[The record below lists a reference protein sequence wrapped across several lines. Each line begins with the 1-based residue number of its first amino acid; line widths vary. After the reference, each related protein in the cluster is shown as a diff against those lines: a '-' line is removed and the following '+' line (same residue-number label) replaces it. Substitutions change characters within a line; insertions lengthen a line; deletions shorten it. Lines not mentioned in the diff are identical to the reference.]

1 MARIRSPKCAPFR
14 KIELEA
20 FTRQQAMNIARF
32 QANVAGKARPRQM
45 DADTDIR
52 GNASRDW
59 ARLVLAVRAA
69 MLTIPGKARFQLPH
83 LTAHNLDVLVRLS
96 ATRAASAAQCGR
108 IERK

>member
-1 MARIRSPKCAPFR
+1 VARIRSPKCAPFR

-45 DADTDIR
+45 DADTDLR

-59 ARLVLAVRAA
+59 TPICNRKSHISALGMTTKRENRDSPGMTEAVSGRSSLCPSDSAIKNP
-69 MLTIPGKARFQLPH
+69 TI
-83 LTAHNLDVLVRLS
+83 
-96 ATRAASAAQCGR
+96 
-108 IERK
+108 